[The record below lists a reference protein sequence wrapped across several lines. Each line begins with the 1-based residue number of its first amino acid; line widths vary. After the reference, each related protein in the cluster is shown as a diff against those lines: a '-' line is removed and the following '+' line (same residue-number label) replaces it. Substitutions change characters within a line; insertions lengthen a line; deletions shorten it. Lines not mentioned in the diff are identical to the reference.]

1 MLSERIATISRHIAL
16 HGDHPACEIDP
27 KNGRLASQFDP
38 FICHDR
44 RLFVIDEG
52 DGPGMKA
59 WTRLDLSVAA
69 FERESRHRS

>member
-38 FICHDR
+38 FICDDR

-52 DGPGMKA
+52 DGPGMKS
-59 WTRLDLSVAA
+59 LDTIALIRRC
-69 FERESRHRS
+69 F